1 MNDDLNTPNAY
12 KEIFDTVKELNQGL
26 RVREVDWDK
35 VAEIYQT
42 IEKML
47 SVLGIFV
54 KPVVLSEEDR
64 DIYNKWNEAK
74 AAKDF
79 ETADKYRAEL
89 QNRGII

>member
-1 MNDDLNTPNAY
+1 
-12 KEIFDTVKELNQGL
+12 
-26 RVREVDWDK
+26 
-35 VAEIYQT
+35 
-42 IEKML
+42 ML

-64 DIYNKWNEAK
+64 DIYSKWNEAK